1 MQANE
6 PPVGQSEQTHATPP
20 LEWRDLGIFLGL
32 AFGVTWGIWAVV
44 YLLGGLDN
52 LLVFTVG
59 SLLAM
64 WGPGVAAL
72 VCSRYVSPMS
82 RRELGVQRG
91 NLERYASIYFFVL
104 LFLIAA
110 MGLSVGLGI
119 QEVNTT
125 LEPLRSEL
133 ADQPYPFNDPILVV
147 FINIVTAFT
156 LAAVLNSLF
165 ALGEELG
172 WRGYLLA
179 KLAPLGMGRASLL
192 IGLIWGIWHAPA
204 IFMGYNYPEHPWLG
218 MVFMVW
224 FALGWSVILTWLRL
238 AAGSVLAAAFGH
250 GLINAVAGLPLLLLL
265 DTDSLIRAPLG
276 ITGLVP
282 LTLLAVLAFGLLQKQ
297 ERQDAQG
304 SS

>member
-1 MQANE
+1 MQASE
-6 PPVGQSEQTHATPP
+6 PPVEQSEQTPATPP
-20 LEWRDLGIFLGL
+20 LEWRSLGIFLGL
-32 AFGVTWGIWAVV
+32 AFGLTWGIWAVV
-44 YLLGGLDN
+44 YLLGGLEN
-52 LLVFTVG
+52 LFVFTVG

-64 WGPGVAAL
+64 WGPGVAAI
-72 VCSRYVSPMS
+72 VCSRYVTPMS
-82 RRELGVQRG
+82 RKELGVRRG

-119 QEVNTT
+119 QEVNTP

-179 KLAPLGMGRASLL
+179 KLAPLGMARASLL
-192 IGLIWGIWHAPA
+192 IGIIWGIWHAPA

-224 FALGWSVILTWLRL
+224 FTLGWSVIITWLRL

-265 DTDSLIRAPLG
+265 DTDSLVRAPLG

-282 LTLLAVLAFGLLQKQ
+282 LTLLAVLAFGLLRKQ
-297 ERQDAQG
+297 ERQDAPT